1 MKEFWNSRYSE
12 SNYVYGENPNLFF
25 KEQLDKLKPGK
36 ILLPAEGEGRN
47 AVYASQSGWT
57 VTAFDQSETGKLK
70 ALALADKNNVSIIY
84 DVYTLDEINYQE
96 MSFDAIGLIYVHFP
110 EPLRKIYHQKLSKL
124 LKPNGTLI
132 LEGFEKSHIQFN
144 NINPKAGGPK
154 EESMLFSL
162 DEIKSDFAE
171 FDIEILHNETI
182 QLNEGDYHVGESAIL
197 RFVGRKK

>member
-12 SNYVYGENPNLFF
+12 SNYVYGETPNLFF

-47 AVYASQSGWT
+47 AVYAAQSGWT
-57 VTAFDQSETGKLK
+57 VTAFDQSEAGKTK

-84 DVYTLDEINYQE
+84 DVKTLDEINYQKE
-96 MSFDAIGLIYVHFP
+96 SFDVIGLIYVHFP
-110 EPLRKIYHQKLSKL
+110 QPLRKIYHQKLSKL

-144 NINPKAGGPK
+144 SINPKAGGPK

-162 DEIKSDFAE
+162 DEIKSDFTE
-171 FDIEILHNETI
+171 FDIEILYNEQI